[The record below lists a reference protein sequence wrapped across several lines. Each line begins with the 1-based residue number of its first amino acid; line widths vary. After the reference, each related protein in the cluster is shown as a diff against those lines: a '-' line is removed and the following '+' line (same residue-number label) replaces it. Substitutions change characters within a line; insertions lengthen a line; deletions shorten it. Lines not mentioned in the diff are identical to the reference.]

1 MHGNDGST
9 RAADKSGKKRW
20 ALKHFRLGASFASLE
35 QADRMQGA
43 WQQSGE
49 MTAGMTGKV
58 LGSFMGKGFF
68 RRKVDT

>member
-1 MHGNDGST
+1 
-9 RAADKSGKKRW
+9 
-20 ALKHFRLGASFASLE
+20 
-35 QADRMQGA
+35 MQGA

-68 RRKVDT
+68 RRKVDPVLGVDINDSGIKLIELGRSSGGFSAASTVSRSR